1 MGMIRMR
8 IFIHAPFAAATN
20 DRTNVMKNETG
31 TNAIA
36 PREYV
41 RTIHAADVAKATT
54 FRMDLRNPPRRNS
67 AK

>member
-1 MGMIRMR
+1 MGRIRRR
-8 IFIHAPFAAATN
+8 IFIHAPFAAPTN
-20 DRTNVMKNETG
+20 DRTKVMKNETG

-41 RTIHAADVAKATT
+41 RRMQAADVAKATT